1 MLLFTYL
8 SRGGYV
14 MQEQMWTVKEIADH
28 FHTNTQRIYR
38 IMARL
43 EIAETNIQKNVKYYD
58 QGKFEA
64 IAKELGLD
72 DNKEGKGKSDKT
84 DSSVDVI
91 EAQKSTID
99 QLEKII
105 EIRDKQI
112 EESKA
117 QVDEAKS
124 DKDLEVNRLHAIIQE
139 QMEANERTQT
149 LLSQEQQ
156 LQRGII
162 QDLDK
167 KRQQLTIASND
178 LTEKEIEIQK
188 ATQEFETKLSEK
200 DEQLLVLEK
209 ELEEAKRALEKP
221 KKSGLFGFF
230 KR

>member
-1 MLLFTYL
+1 
-8 SRGGYV
+8 

-43 EIAETNIQKNVKYYD
+43 EIAETNIKKNVKYYD
-58 QGKFEA
+58 QEKFEA

-72 DNKEGKGKSDKT
+72 DNKEGKGKSDIT
-84 DSSVDVI
+84 DSSVGVI
-91 EAQKSTID
+91 DAQKSTIE
-99 QLEKII
+99 QLKKII

-112 EESKA
+112 EEAKS

-124 DKDLEVNRLHAIIQE
+124 DKELEINRLHTIIQE

-149 LLSQEQQ
+149 LLSQAQQ

-178 LTEKEIEIQK
+178 LTEKELKFQE
-188 ATQEFETKLSEK
+188 ATQEFEAKLSEK
-200 DEQLLVLEK
+200 DEHLLTLEK

-221 KKSGLFGFF
+221 RKLGLFGFL